1 MVSDFGRHCPRRY
14 WIECTLPL
22 TTISM
27 ATLIVASLYAAC
39 HCFAVEMSARSFSV
53 QSISLSAWRS
63 SSYENSQ
70 TIACDQWTV
79 WFKVFDLDGDGLLSK
94 ADMLA
99 MVSSLWKVQ
108 ALKSTCSSLVCGC
121 AIWWH
126 SCLPREH
133 VCSGYGWRV
142 RRSPDVIS
150 NELDGIA

>member
-70 TIACDQWTV
+70 TIACAQWTV

-121 AIWWH
+121 TKWWH
-126 SCLPREH
+126 SCLPRER

-142 RRSPDVIS
+142 RRSPDVIA